1 MLQLERRQ
9 HIMNKLGVQ
18 GTVHIERIASDLG
31 VSSMTIRRDLASLEK
46 EGKLVRSHGGAILPE
61 RMAQEIPY
69 QTKLSSYKD
78 EKELIAKKA
87 AEIIPAN
94 AKVLLDSGTTNLEIA
109 KLIKTR
115 DDLLIVTNDAKISM
129 ELLNSDS
136 EVISTGGKLQ
146 KDIGAFMGT
155 HVQTLLKQIRVDMV
169 FLGANAID
177 LNGDISTPSM
187 EKALIK
193 KLMLESATM
202 KWVVADHSKFNRR
215 AFAHVCHL
223 STINGIITDNQLE
236 QDDRKKL
243 EQETNLY

>member
-9 HIMNKLGVQ
+9 HIMNKLGAQ
-18 GTVHIERIASDLG
+18 GTVHIEQIASDLG

-69 QTKLSSYKD
+69 QTKLSSYKG
-78 EKELIAKKA
+78 EKEFIAKKA
-87 AEIIPAN
+87 AEMIPEN

-115 DDLLIVTNDAKISM
+115 GDLLIVTNDAKISM
-129 ELLNSDS
+129 ELLYSDS
-136 EVISTGGKLQ
+136 EVISTGGELQ

-155 HVQTLLKQIRVDMV
+155 HVQALLNQIRVDVV

-177 LNGDISTPSM
+177 LNGGISAPSM
-187 EKALIK
+187 EKAFIK

-223 STINGIITDNQLE
+223 NTINGIITDNQLE
-236 QDDRKKL
+236 EHDRKKL